1 MNQKRTRGKYSVGG
15 CENCRQKH
23 RKCDKTT
30 PKCLRCRAA
39 GLECSGFNADLSWV
53 TTTQRSLRDGR
64 KSAPKCLRKRE
75 DNNQENTSTSI
86 SLPRITGPDIE
97 DTIPNFDSQLTHFEG
112 NDEHVAATRPASV
125 SETQPPSHESDA
137 LGMTGDTINGIN
149 VSEQGHLS
157 MFQHPAYTP
166 DFLGNTESVLD
177 WPDLFSV
184 DYSLSDLLSPGFDN
198 THNNAPEPQ
207 NARSSIVPPLTAP
220 HSDHTR
226 PFWHSQDAVSR
237 SSRQDVSNMG
247 LPCLE
252 PQGPMTL
259 ELSQDDTQMLLKH
272 IKDHCFP
279 QLWSSPLGKK
289 SPLETHLTAAVL
301 TFANMTYLTPRQIS
315 HASFTNVLALLAISS
330 KHLAAQI
337 RNEDSDKSEHWNQY
351 AESAYQ
357 KAKQHLDYSLSTE
370 VSPKLAKYKDL
381 IMAVSTIVSFSILY
395 DRQHDARKYLIDAER
410 LLLIQGLP
418 KLHISRKVKLL
429 HHTYTWNR
437 VISESTYVLRD
448 SQGANIP
455 MATEPYALPDGKGPA
470 ERETGGNNINRS
482 AVPCVSLDDFLHLE
496 SYHQETDDSSR
507 ESGREMNHD
516 IHLKLGRGMS
526 ESAFMMLY
534 GVSETWLSLVSQT
547 TRLANLIQALNH
559 GSKEKTLT
567 LHEHIERRKESLEHR
582 ICSFAS
588 TKPTTDLPID
598 LDHLSNAPSRES
610 QRTTRS
616 HLVRALNFALVIFF
630 YRRVYNVHPHILQG
644 YINNVMH
651 ALQEFER
658 CCDREKQGG
667 PGSPWPAFM
676 AGCEAMTKEK
686 RDYFANW
693 FERAFDQT
701 GFTRL
706 VTARKCMYQVW
717 ERQDRFVM
725 GGDEMQRHWTWMH
738 ISKERNLYVLLS

>member
-15 CENCRQKH
+15 CENCRRKH

-64 KSAPKCLRKRE
+64 KPTPKCLRNHE
-75 DNNQENTSTSI
+75 DNSQENTSTSI
-86 SLPRITGPDIE
+86 SLPRITAPDIE
-97 DTIPNFDSQLTHFEG
+97 DTIANVDSQLTHFEG
-112 NDEHVAATRPASV
+112 HHEHVTATRPTSV
-125 SETQPPSHESDA
+125 SETQPPSLESDA

-149 VSEQGHLS
+149 GSEQGHLS

-184 DYSLSDLLSPGFDN
+184 DYSLSDLLSPSFGN
-198 THNNAPEPQ
+198 THHDVPEPQ

-220 HSDHTR
+220 YSDHTR
-226 PFWHSQDAVSR
+226 PLWHSQDAASR
-237 SSRQDVSNMG
+237 SSRQDVSNIG

-252 PQGPMTL
+252 PQGPMKL
-259 ELSQDDTQMLLKH
+259 ESSQDDTQMLLKH
-272 IKDHCFP
+272 TKDHCFP

-301 TFANMTYLTPRQIS
+301 TFASMTYLAPRQIS

-351 AESAYQ
+351 GESAYQ

-370 VSPKLAKYKDL
+370 VSPKVAKYKDL
-381 IMAVSTIVSFSILY
+381 IMAVSTIVSFS
-395 DRQHDARKYLIDAER
+395 
-410 LLLIQGLP
+410 
-418 KLHISRKVKLL
+418 
-429 HHTYTWNR
+429 
-437 VISESTYVLRD
+437 
-448 SQGANIP
+448 
-455 MATEPYALPDGKGPA
+455 
-470 ERETGGNNINRS
+470 
-482 AVPCVSLDDFLHLE
+482 
-496 SYHQETDDSSR
+496 
-507 ESGREMNHD
+507 
-516 IHLKLGRGMS
+516 
-526 ESAFMMLY
+526 
-534 GVSETWLSLVSQT
+534 
-547 TRLANLIQALNH
+547 
-559 GSKEKTLT
+559 
-567 LHEHIERRKESLEHR
+567 
-582 ICSFAS
+582 
-588 TKPTTDLPID
+588 PTTDLPID

-610 QRTTRS
+610 QRTARP
-616 HLVRALNFALVIFF
+616 HLVRAPNFALVVFF
-630 YRRVYNVHPHILQG
+630 YRRVYNVHPHILQD
-644 YINNVMH
+644 YSNNVMH

-667 PGSPWPAFM
+667 PGEPWPAFM

-686 RDYFANW
+686 RDYFENW
-693 FERAFDQT
+693 FKRAFDQT

-725 GGDEMQRHWTWMH
+725 GGDEMQRHWTWMD
-738 ISKERNLYVLLS
+738 ISKERNLYVLLC